1 MSKIFTGNVFI
12 STSRQAIEKVFF
24 SKNRLSNFNDR
35 IISLSE
41 EELKRSLLVTPNKNS
56 NLISLDYS
64 FGAPGA
70 PDSNLLKLKFVETD
84 SLFEFFYINKSVG
97 STLLTK
103 LIQELEQNDLREKKT
118 VTGKYNRSNVYGN
131 LLTADADVVLNDGR
145 IFFAFGIGNNTKEWA
160 GPFVA
165 ELYSSELAESADG
178 IREITLN
185 YTTTSPYFLSNL
197 INTRTSD
204 GLETAI
210 NKYKRV
216 LSNRRNIT
224 AKAEVEAKRGDI
236 ELNMHSIVIQLIKK
250 YISVCT
256 NNSESIVLLPNIDY
270 AYFRSK
276 GEVGYLANKVKR
288 EKLAVS
294 RTFETGLGK
303 EAKDADFKK
312 SLTNVVAKE
321 LEMAFQEFFNKLTI
335 SVENKVSTTTKL
347 NVPLLPEFSQE
358 YPDPTDNKNLILS
371 ISSKLETKSE
381 EDRLVDFFHPLYT
394 ISEFFTQ
401 TYPSLTGIQSATDIE
416 YYEECD
422 IRILKL
428 WKSYGF
434 ITNDTRPVI
443 VFGSNKIIQH
453 LLYLAGVLDIG
464 SLFEETNNVE
474 AIHPEDETL
483 YYNKGYRY
491 EYFSEFIKNQTNSS
505 FGENTLTTDG
515 LELKEFDP
523 EFLRFAGIPVFRFNI
538 SNSNVLGLSVDYQ
551 KAYTSV
557 YNLALR
563 QKSLLPLINTS
574 LDYIREKIEEDLS
587 VNKDT
592 KTILNIMKTEA
603 EISIFSNGR
612 MPNAYTDLL
621 ALVGKWY
628 RSNLNY
634 YGPGS
639 VRGEKLKNF
648 TEETLIQYL
657 ALVLTSNFKLGDSL
671 AKPFLEINGSS
682 DAYLQNVILKQLE
695 SVALQVRV
703 KTLPFFKLSSMGSL
717 NGKRV
722 LLLGA
727 SNTII
732 GSGNKKRL
740 MPYSG
745 LYVISEFRH
754 VVSSEDI
761 YSEFTL
767 SKLLGDSTEA
777 TTADSNGTKD
787 LSKTAKDL
795 EAKL

>member
-1 MSKIFTGNVFI
+1 MSKVFTGNVFI

-24 SKNRLSNFNDR
+24 AKNRLSNFNDR
-35 IISLSE
+35 IISLNE

-64 FGAPGA
+64 FGSQGA

-84 SLFEFFYINKSVG
+84 SLFEFFYINKTVG

-131 LLTADADVVLNDGR
+131 LFTSDANAILNDGR
-145 IFFAFGIGNNTKEWA
+145 IFFAFGIGNNTKDWA

-178 IREITLN
+178 VREITLN

-216 LSNRRNIT
+216 LSNQRNIV
-224 AKAEVEAKRGDI
+224 AKTELEAKRGDI
-236 ELNMHSIVIQLIKK
+236 ELNMHSIVVQLIKK
-250 YISVCT
+250 YIGVCT

-270 AYFRSK
+270 AYFRTK
-276 GEVGYLANKVKR
+276 GEVGYLANKIKK
-288 EKLAVS
+288 EKTRVG
-294 RTFETGLGK
+294 RTFETGIGP
-303 EAKDADFKK
+303 EAKEADFKK

-321 LEMAFQEFFNKLTI
+321 LEMAFQNFLNKLTI
-335 SVENKVSTTTKL
+335 KVEHKVATTTKL

-371 ISSKLETKSE
+371 ISSKLETKPE

-401 TYPSLTGIQSATDIE
+401 SYPSITGIQSSTDIE

-434 ITNDTRPVI
+434 ITDDTRPVI

-453 LLYLAGVLDIG
+453 LMYLAGVLDIG
-464 SLFEETNNVE
+464 SLFDENSKPE
-474 AIHPEDETL
+474 AIHPEDYTL
-483 YYNKGYRY
+483 YFNKGYRY
-491 EYFSEFIKNQTNSS
+491 EFFNEFIKNQTNSS
-505 FGENTLTTDG
+505 FGENSLISDG
-515 LELKEFDP
+515 LELKNFDP
-523 EFLRFAGIPVFRFNI
+523 EYLRFAGIPVFRFNM

-557 YNLALR
+557 YNLALK
-563 QKSLLPLINTS
+563 QKSLLPLVNTS
-574 LDYIREKIEEDLS
+574 LDYIRTKIEEDLS
-587 VNKDT
+587 VGKET
-592 KTILNIMKTEA
+592 KATLELMKTQA
-603 EISIFSNGR
+603 EISIGANNK
-612 MPNAYTDLL
+612 MPNTYTDLL
-621 ALVGKWY
+621 TLVGKWY
-628 RSNLNY
+628 KDNLSF

-639 VRGEKLKNF
+639 TRGENLRNF
-648 TEETLIQYL
+648 TEETLVQYL
-657 ALVLTSNFKLGDSL
+657 AIVLTANFKLGDSL
-671 AKPFLEINGSS
+671 AKPFLEVNGSA
-682 DAYLQNVILKQLE
+682 DAYLQSVILKQLE
-695 SVALQVRV
+695 SVALQVRI
-703 KTLPFFKLSSMGSL
+703 KTLPFFKLSGMGSL
-717 NGKRV
+717 TGRRV

-727 SNTII
+727 NNTII
-732 GSGNKKRL
+732 GSENKKRL

-745 LYVISEFRH
+745 LYVITEFRH

-767 SKLLGDSTEA
+767 SKLFGDSTEA
-777 TTADSNGTKD
+777 TTADSNGIKD
-787 LSKTAKDL
+787 LSKSSKDL
-795 EAKL
+795 EARL